1 LKPIKEKYILRINR
15 KAEQFLLSS
24 FLEEDMNSHKG
35 TILVVEDDKLQRNL
49 ISENLRQEGYEVFE
63 AADSQEALEII
74 SQKPL
79 EIAVVD
85 YKLGQESGLELI
97 KEFRRRNPL
106 ITPVMV
112 TAFASIE
119 TAVEAI
125 RQGAYD
131 YVVKPIDFK
140 KFLLVLERAR
150 ERFRLQREISELRSK
165 LEEKFSFKNFVFSSK
180 PMEQVTGLMAKAARS
195 EATVLITGETG
206 TGKDL
211 MAKLIH
217 FSSVRSRGPFLAV
230 NLPSIPETL
239 VESELFGAEK
249 GAFTDAKER
258 KIGKFEAADG
268 GTLFLDEIGDLSPAV
283 QVKILRFLQD
293 REFYRLGSNKPLKSD
308 VRVIAATNKNLENL
322 VSEGKFRADLYY
334 RLNVIRIEVPPLRE
348 RKEDIPLLVDHFIRE
363 YGRREGK
370 AIKGISAE
378 ALNVLMNHNFPGNV
392 RELENA
398 IERAVI
404 FAEGGII
411 TRADLPVFLEIRSE
425 KDVAESGPDFSKPL
439 TDKVRDLEVR
449 EIRRAL
455 EKAGGV
461 KSRAAKLLGITER
474 MLSYKMKIYGL

>member
-1 LKPIKEKYILRINR
+1 M
-15 KAEQFLLSS
+15 S
-24 FLEEDMNSHKG
+24 SHKG
-35 TILVVEDDKLQRNL
+35 TILVVEDDQLQRSL
-49 ISENLRQEGYEVFE
+49 ITENLRQEGYEVFE
-63 AADSQEALEII
+63 AAGSQEALEII
-74 SQKPL
+74 SQKPV

-97 KEFRRRNPL
+97 KEFKRRNPL

-140 KFLLVLERAR
+140 KFLLVLERAK
-150 ERFRLQREISELRSK
+150 ERFKLQREIYELRSK
-165 LEEKFSFKNFVFSSK
+165 LEEKFSFKNFVFASK

-211 MAKLIH
+211 IARLIH
-217 FSSVRSRGPFLAV
+217 FSSARSRGPFLAV

-268 GTLFLDEIGDLSPAV
+268 GTLFLDEIGDLSLAV
-283 QVKILRFLQD
+283 QVKLLRFLQD
-293 REFYRLGSNKPLKSD
+293 REFYRLGSNRPLKAD
-308 VRVIAATNKNLENL
+308 VRVVAATNKNLEHL
-322 VSEGKFRADLYY
+322 VSQGKFRADLYY

-348 RKEDIPLLVDHFIRE
+348 RREDIPLLVDHFIRE
-363 YGRREGK
+363 YSRREGK

-404 FAEGGII
+404 FAEGEII

-425 KDVAESGPDFSKPL
+425 KDVGESGPDFSKPL
-439 TDKVRDLEVR
+439 TDKVRDLEIR

-474 MLSYKMKIYGL
+474 MLSYKMKIYGIGT

>member
-1 LKPIKEKYILRINR
+1 
-15 KAEQFLLSS
+15 
-24 FLEEDMNSHKG
+24 MNSHKG
-35 TILVVEDDKLQRNL
+35 IILVVEDDDLQRNL
-49 ISENLRQEGYEVFE
+49 ISENLRSEGYEVLP
-63 AADSQEALEII
+63 AANTQEALEKI
-74 SQKPL
+74 SQKPV

-85 YKLGQESGLELI
+85 YKLGSESGLELI
-97 KEFRRRNPL
+97 KELKRRQPL

-119 TAVEAI
+119 SAVEAI

-150 ERFRLQREISELRSK
+150 ERFKLQREISELRSK
-165 LEEKFSFKNFVFSSK
+165 LEEKFSFKNFVFASR
-180 PMEQVTGLMAKAARS
+180 PMQEVAALMARAARS

-211 MAKLIH
+211 IASLIH
-217 FSSVRSRGPFLAV
+217 FSSARSHGPFLAV

-249 GAFTDAKER
+249 GAYTDARER

-268 GTLFLDEIGDLSPAV
+268 GTLFLDEIGDLSPSI
-283 QVKILRFLQD
+283 QVKLLRFLQE
-293 REFYRLGSNKPLKSD
+293 REFYRLGSSKPIKAD
-308 VRVIAATNKNLENL
+308 VRVIAATNKNLEKL
-322 VSEGKFRADLYY
+322 VSEGKFRSDLYY

-348 RKEDIPLLVDHFIRE
+348 RKEDIPLLVDYFLRK
-363 YGRREGK
+363 YSQREGK

-378 ALNVLMNHNFPGNV
+378 ALNVLMNHDFPGNV

-404 FAEGGII
+404 FAEGEII

-425 KDVAESGPDFSKPL
+425 KEVAESVDDFSRPL
-439 TDKVRDLEVR
+439 TDKVRDLEIR

>member
-1 LKPIKEKYILRINR
+1 
-15 KAEQFLLSS
+15 
-24 FLEEDMNSHKG
+24 
-35 TILVVEDDKLQRNL
+35 
-49 ISENLRQEGYEVFE
+49 
-63 AADSQEALEII
+63 
-74 SQKPL
+74 
-79 EIAVVD
+79 
-85 YKLGQESGLELI
+85 
-97 KEFRRRNPL
+97 
-106 ITPVMV
+106 
-112 TAFASIE
+112 
-119 TAVEAI
+119 
-125 RQGAYD
+125 
-131 YVVKPIDFK
+131 
-140 KFLLVLERAR
+140 
-150 ERFRLQREISELRSK
+150 
-165 LEEKFSFKNFVFSSK
+165 
-180 PMEQVTGLMAKAARS
+180 MEQVTGLMAKAARS

>member
-1 LKPIKEKYILRINR
+1 M
-15 KAEQFLLSS
+15 S
-24 FLEEDMNSHKG
+24 SHKG
-35 TILVVEDDKLQRNL
+35 TILVVEDDEMQRNL
-49 ISENLRQEGYEVFE
+49 ISENLRQERYEVFE
-63 AADSQEALEII
+63 AATSREALEII
-74 SQKPL
+74 SQNPV

-85 YKLGQESGLELI
+85 YKLGDESGLELI
-97 KEFRRRNPL
+97 KELKTRNPL
-106 ITPVMV
+106 ITTVMV

-131 YVVKPIDFK
+131 YVVKPIDLK
-140 KFLLVLERAR
+140 KFLLVLERAG
-150 ERFRLQREISELRSK
+150 ERFRLQREISDLRSK
-165 LEEKFSFKNFVFSSK
+165 LEEKFSFKNFIFASRA
-180 PMEQVTGLMAKAARS
+180 MEHVAGLMAKAARS
-195 EATVLITGETG
+195 KATVLITGETG

-211 MAKLIH
+211 IARLIH
-217 FSSVRSRGPFLAV
+217 FSSAISQGPFLAI

-293 REFYRLGSNKPLKSD
+293 REFYRLGSTKPLKAD
-308 VRVIAATNKNLENL
+308 VRVIAATNKHLEKL
-322 VSEGKFRADLYY
+322 VSEEKFRADLYY
-334 RLNVIRIEVPPLRE
+334 RLNVIRIEVSPLRE
-348 RKEDIPLLVDHFIRE
+348 RREDISLLVDHFIRE
-363 YGRREGK
+363 YSRRERK

-378 ALNVLMNHNFPGNV
+378 ALNVLMNHDFPGNV

-404 FAEGGII
+404 FAEGEII

-425 KDVAESGPDFSKPL
+425 KDVAESGTDFSKAL
-439 TDKVRDLEVR
+439 TDKVKDLEIR

-455 EKAGGV
+455 ERTGGI

-474 MLSYKMKIYGL
+474 MLSYKMKTYHL